1 MKIAIMHCRDSST
14 VCTGAGCLRAY
25 NQGLKH
31 FAQYGENKPELCAFL
46 DCGGCGIDR
55 ATDPGM
61 LEKMEALQKIGVE
74 KVHLG
79 VCINEKCPSLANIL
93 QMLDR
98 FGSAYEF
105 GTH

>member
-1 MKIAIMHCRDSST
+1 MKIAIMHCRKASD

-25 NQGLKH
+25 NQGTKH
-31 FAQYGENKPELCAFL
+31 FAQYGELKPELCAFL

-55 ATDPGM
+55 VSDPGM
-61 LEKMEALQKIGVE
+61 IEKMEALQKIGVE

-79 VCINEKCPSLANIL
+79 VCINSKCESFQNIL
-93 QMLDR
+93 EMLER
-98 FGSAYEF
+98 YGFSFEL